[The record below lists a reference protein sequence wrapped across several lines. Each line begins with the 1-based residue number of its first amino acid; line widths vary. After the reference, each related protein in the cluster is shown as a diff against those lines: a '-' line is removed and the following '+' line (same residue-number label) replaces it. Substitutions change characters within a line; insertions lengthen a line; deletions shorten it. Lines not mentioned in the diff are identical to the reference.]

1 MSQNHSLKFKYPS
14 QKDKARI
21 NRGEEDN
28 ESELQAKC
36 LTAMKDNDTV
46 RKYGEPP
53 AKFVSSL
60 EDNDTV
66 RIHTEPPA

>member
-1 MSQNHSLKFKYPS
+1 LPNHSLKFKYLS

-36 LTAMKDNDTV
+36 LSAMNDNDTV
-46 RKYGEPP
+46 RKDGKPP
-53 AKFVSSL
+53 ENLCHHWKGMTF
-60 EDNDTV
+60 
-66 RIHTEPPA
+66 

>member
-1 MSQNHSLKFKYPS
+1 MMLDRVKP
-14 QKDKARI
+14 
-21 NRGEEDN
+21 
-28 ESELQAKC
+28 QAKC
-36 LTAMKDNDTV
+36 LPALKDIDTV

-66 RIHTEPPA
+66 RKYTELPA